1 MPQRRAAAKLCSL
14 CTARS
19 DELLQ
24 VTGDANVP
32 AGYISFVAFAHGVTS
47 GRYDGREEVVGG
59 LLMIRP
65 TCAPPPERGPR
76 SPRSPCDRLTCPSR
90 AGPDLWFWLRLG
102 ARVQSRLL
110 CARSQARSRARR
122 PGRGGGAARADAY
135 AEHGVPQVVNL
146 AARRVAARFPAL
158 GQVNAD
164 PRVWRPEL
172 VPAQLL
178 LYDGDAPRFS
188 LLWDDA
194 ERPWRHLM
202 DFRPVHVARRPPLQ
216 A

>member
-1 MPQRRAAAKLCSL
+1 MHCSL
-14 CTARS
+14 CPARS

-32 AGYISFVAFAHGVTS
+32 AGYISFVAFAHDATS

-65 TCAPPPERGPR
+65 TCAPPPARGPR
-76 SPRSPCDRLTCPSR
+76 SPRSPCDRLACPSQ
-90 AGPDLWFWLRLG
+90 AGPDLRFGLRPG
-102 ARVQSRLL
+102 ARVSSQLL
-110 CARSQARSRARR
+110 CACSQARR
-122 PGRGGGAARADAY
+122 PGQGGGAARADAY

-146 AARRVAARFPAL
+146 AARRIAARFPAL

-178 LYDGDAPRFS
+178 LYDGDSPHFS